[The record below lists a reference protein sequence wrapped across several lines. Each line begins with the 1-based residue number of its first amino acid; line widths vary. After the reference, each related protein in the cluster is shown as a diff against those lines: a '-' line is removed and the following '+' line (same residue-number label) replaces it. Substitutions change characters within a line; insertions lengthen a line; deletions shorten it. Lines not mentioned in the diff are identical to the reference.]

1 MEAIIEG
8 YNFVTR
14 KGNNM
19 KSSRDN
25 PRSRSFRCTDKVWA
39 HFKLICFLN
48 EVHIQDQL
56 EDLICD
62 YVEKNN
68 TLFTGDKRR
77 GRRFKRRKKDI
88 SRISS

>member
-1 MEAIIEG
+1 MEAIIED

-56 EDLICD
+56 EELICD
-62 YVEKNN
+62 YVENN
-68 TLFTGDKRR
+68 SSVYVDDK
-77 GRRFKRRKKDI
+77 KDVRRKRDI
-88 SRISS
+88 STISS

>member
-1 MEAIIEG
+1 MK
-8 YNFVTR
+8 R
-14 KGNNM
+14 
-19 KSSRDN
+19 KSSRDI

-56 EDLICD
+56 EELICD
-62 YVEKNN
+62 YVEGNSSVYVD
-68 TLFTGDKRR
+68 DK
-77 GRRFKRRKKDI
+77 KDVRRKRDI